1 VSESAFELR
10 GDTSRLELFQSAA
23 PTKAF
28 GSPGRRLP
36 ALPWRDP
43 HSVSPEQLNTYI
55 AKLEQLCETHPSSS
69 DLRTCLGMAHAMNF
83 DVYKSMDAFERAV
96 ELDPGS
102 FIAQIKYAELLYRI
116 RALQRAEEETITAL
130 DLCEEP
136 WELVLARRQLQEIR
150 RLRREGTQKPEWSKT
165 LTSPAVIL
173 LVLLLCSSVLIR
185 IYS

>member
-1 VSESAFELR
+1 MSDAQSTLPVNATQLALFENV
-10 GDTSRLELFQSAA
+10 A

-28 GSPGRRLP
+28 GPLGRRLP

-43 HSVSPEQLNTYI
+43 HSVSPEQLSLYI
-55 AKLEQLCETHPSSS
+55 GRIEQLCEAHSSS
-69 DLRTCLGMAHAMNF
+69 SELRTCLGMAHAMNF

-96 ELDPGS
+96 ELDPQS

-116 RALQRAEEETITAL
+116 RALPRAEEETLKAL

-136 WELVLARRQLQEIR
+136 WELSLTRRQLQEIR
-150 RLRREGTQKPEWSKT
+150 RLRREGTQKPAWSKS
-165 LTSPAVIL
+165 LTAPAVVL
-173 LVLLLCSSVLIR
+173 LVLLFCGSVLLR